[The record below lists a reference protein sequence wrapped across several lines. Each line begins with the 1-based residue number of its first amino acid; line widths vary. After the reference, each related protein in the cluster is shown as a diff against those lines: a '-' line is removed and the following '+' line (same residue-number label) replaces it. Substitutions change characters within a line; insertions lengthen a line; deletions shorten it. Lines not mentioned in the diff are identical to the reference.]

1 MMPPVL
7 IDDASHRVFEQA
19 GRPAAIRG
27 VERRDQTT
35 DKAPNEPNEGR
46 RPSQQG
52 HVSEHVS
59 DREWSPLAQLSCAAQ
74 LEPLSFGKFH
84 TLELQLQMSANQ
96 LLDQSDY
103 QRLAEFR
110 YHLRGFLR
118 FSERAASEMGL
129 RPQQHQALLA
139 IKGTPGKHVTI
150 GVLAERLGIRHN
162 SAVELIDWI
171 IKNSLGERRHNPT
184 DRREVLID
192 LTNRAEQILA
202 KLSLAHR
209 NEIKKLAP
217 LLIGLL
223 ARFDSPKKQRG
234 KRRARRMRS
243 SR

>member
-1 MMPPVL
+1 
-7 IDDASHRVFEQA
+7 
-19 GRPAAIRG
+19 
-27 VERRDQTT
+27 
-35 DKAPNEPNEGR
+35 
-46 RPSQQG
+46 
-52 HVSEHVS
+52 
-59 DREWSPLAQLSCAAQ
+59 
-74 LEPLSFGKFH
+74 
-84 TLELQLQMSANQ
+84 MSANQ

-139 IKGTPGKHVTI
+139 IKGTPGGHVTI

-162 SAVELIDWI
+162 SAVELIDRL
-171 IKNSLGERRHNPT
+171 IKNSLVERRHNPT

-223 ARFDSPKKQRG
+223 ASFDSQKSKRG